1 MTVADE
7 RESRLLATMINVLVA
22 GMSDPNRL
30 SRGRTYARQGAVE
43 DLDVC
48 PGLVTGSVQGSRSQP
63 YEVAVRVA
71 PAESFDTMSA
81 LVPDR
86 REIHFS
92 CSCPDWDDPCKHAV
106 AVMIAFA
113 TFVAEEPEALRLWRG
128 KVPNGSTD
136 RALVGSRIGPMSTFE
151 PSAGPLASLD
161 PASLD
166 AAGVAELRNYL
177 GEATEYPTGEVS
189 RLAPPNAA
197 WGELWAEMLTDALD
211 RLTRG
216 T

>member
-1 MTVADE
+1 VTIADE

-22 GMSDPNRL
+22 ALSDPNRL

-43 DLDVC
+43 DLDVR
-48 PGLVTGSVQGSRSQP
+48 PGIVTGSVQGSRSQP
-63 YEVAVRVA
+63 YEVAVRVTA
-71 PAESFDTMSA
+71 AESFDTMTA

-86 REIHFS
+86 RDIRFS

-106 AVMIAFA
+106 AVMITFA
-113 TFVAEEPEALRLWRG
+113 AFVADDPEALRLWRG
-128 KVPNGSTD
+128 KVPDGPTG
-136 RALVGSRIGPMSTFE
+136 RAVVGSRVGSMSPFE
-151 PSAGPLASLD
+151 APADPRASLD

-166 AAGVAELRNYL
+166 PAAVAELRAYL
-177 GEATEYPTGEVS
+177 GEATEYSTGEVS

-216 T
+216 S